1 MPVLVDSGNRAHAEF
16 MNLRKAMAF
25 GVITLAAATLFA
37 PSAMANQNTGTVNYP
52 GGNRLEVDPV
62 LLLEWLR

>member
-1 MPVLVDSGNRAHAEF
+1 